1 MVETSEINV
10 KNDEASVGDV
20 SEEKSEKIDEKTNK
34 CKIDPDESILAVLL
48 DSRNAEFEKQLRL
61 RHDIW
66 NPRDE
71 VVIRMVSDEKCEL
84 TLQNGEVLCEAEW
97 TFLGMYYIDESGKVS
112 MEWEWNLIPRDQTEE
127 KTKKIEK
134 MEKIRKIMKEKISDQ
149 NVRFNDPAMISYVQ
163 SLMMSEGEFDV
174 IYNQCEEG
182 RYLCFGI
189 NKIDWRNIDIKAHKT
204 QLYYG
209 VVRGIAKRA

>member
-1 MVETSEINV
+1 MVETSVNNEADVRNIRDE
-10 KNDEASVGDV
+10 KNKKN
-20 SEEKSEKIDEKTNK
+20 EEKTEEKTNK

-71 VVIRMVSDEKCEL
+71 VVIRVVSDEKCEL
-84 TLQNGEVLCEAEW
+84 TLQNGDVLCEAEW

-112 MEWEWNLIPRDQTEE
+112 VEWEWNLIPRDPTEE
-127 KTKKIEK
+127 KTKKMEK

-149 NVRFNDPAMISYVQ
+149 NVRFSDPAMISYVQ
-163 SLMMSEGEFDV
+163 SLMMNEGEFDV
-174 IYNQCEEG
+174 IYNQCKEG
-182 RYLCFGI
+182 NYLCFGI
-189 NKIDWRNIDIKAHKT
+189 NKIDWRSIDIKAHKT

-209 VVRGIAKRA
+209 VVRGITKRA